1 MSRTTLVVAAVA
13 AVVGVF
19 VSGSVAAAAAVAES
33 TSDRTEWAVGK
44 FPPYAATIVP
54 VDAKRLGKS
63 WRAGCPLGPADL
75 RLVTVTHVGF
85 DGKAHRGELIVAA
98 AVAREVVQIFGD
110 LYADR
115 FPIEK
120 MRTVEKYDAD
130 DDKSMAAN
138 NTSAF
143 NCRPITGGTAW
154 SNHSYGRAIDINT
167 VRNPYISKSG
177 KVSPPNGAPYRDRSR
192 KDKGMIH
199 AGDSTVRAFKSRG
212 WDWGGDWTTPLDYQH
227 FEKPKK

>member
-1 MSRTTLVVAAVA
+1 MSRPALAVVAIVAVLA
-13 AVVGVF
+13 
-19 VSGSVAAAAAVAES
+19 SGSVAVAAS
-33 TSDRTEWAVGK
+33 PSDRTEWTTGK
-44 FPPYAATIVP
+44 LPPYGATIVP
-54 VDAKRLGKS
+54 VDTKRLGKS

-75 RLVTVTHVGF
+75 RLLTVTHIGF
-85 DGKAHRGELIVAA
+85 DDKAHRGELIVAA
-98 AVAREVVQIFGD
+98 AVAREVVQIFAD
-110 LYADR
+110 LYANR

-143 NCRPITGGTAW
+143 NCRPITGGTSW

-167 VRNPYISKSG
+167 VQNPYVSKSG
-177 KVSPPNGAPYRDRSR
+177 VVSPPNGAPYKDRGR

-199 AGDSTVRAFKSRG
+199 AGDSTVGAFKERG